1 MKGRLLAFDPGLK
14 RIGVATGNQTTGTT
28 QALPTLIAKNGEPNW
43 KVIIQLIDEW
53 KPQTLVVGFP
63 MHLDGSE
70 SVMSKKS
77 RRFANQLETKTK
89 LPVVLVDERL
99 TSAGADALI
108 RDSAESGKSQTRRRQ
123 EWRDSLAAELIL
135 GTYINEN
142 PDPS

>member
-14 RIGVATGNQTTGTT
+14 RIGVATGNRTTGTT
-28 QALPTLIAKNGEPNW
+28 QALPTLDAKNGEPNW
-43 KVIIQLIDEW
+43 ELVIQLVDEW

-63 MHLDGSE
+63 LQLDGSE
-70 SVMSKKS
+70 SAMSKKC
-77 RRFANQLETKTK
+77 RRFANKLETKTQ
-89 LPVVLVDERL
+89 LPVILVDERL
-99 TSAGADALI
+99 TSASADALI